1 VKKKFPPKRR
11 HLSTPVHGIIFRK
24 GVTFINILSAIMGL
38 YKHEN
43 YRNRI
48 MDVDSKLLLDCVW
61 V

>member
-11 HLSTPVHGIIFRK
+11 HLSTPVHGIILRK

-38 YKHEN
+38 HKHEN
-43 YRNRI
+43 YRNEI
-48 MDVDSKLLLDCVW
+48 MDVESRLLLDCVW